1 MRLSS
6 FLTHKEDDEE
16 EVIESLLRLSLPCTF
31 SIWWKVWSLRV
42 KFDIRSYMQRYIVN
56 INILGQDKRNAFDVE
71 QVFVQPSAGNGQ
83 FVVDEETRE
92 RSQKSQDTAKKD
104 AGFNASQIEQ
114 EEEEA
119 EEIRK

>member
-1 MRLSS
+1 
-6 FLTHKEDDEE
+6 
-16 EVIESLLRLSLPCTF
+16 
-31 SIWWKVWSLRV
+31 
-42 KFDIRSYMQRYIVN
+42 MQRYIVN

-119 EEIRK
+119 EEIRKWLWEWQWQQRPRLELAGDVHVEEHTYFLWEEGTQGSACE